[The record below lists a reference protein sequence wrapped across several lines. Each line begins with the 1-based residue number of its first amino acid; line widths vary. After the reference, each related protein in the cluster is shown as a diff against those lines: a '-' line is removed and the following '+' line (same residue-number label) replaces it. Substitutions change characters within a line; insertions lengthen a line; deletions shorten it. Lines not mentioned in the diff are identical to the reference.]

1 MDQLEKYLIESASRH
16 HQLCPRQVLGVRMGL
31 YAGRLL
37 NLPLPR
43 TDKRLLVI
51 SETDGCFPSGI
62 IVTTGCRVSRRTL
75 RIEDYGKVAATFIHI
90 PTKRAFRIAPRL
102 DVRRRAYQY
111 APHQKQRYYV
121 QLDGYQVMPD
131 DELFMM
137 HKVTLSTPVKNL
149 IGRPGV
155 RVNCE
160 SCGEEIINQRQVY
173 QDGQQLCKFCAGE
186 SNYFINDQ
194 SLRFWPTITS
204 SEVPNVSEVSC

>member
-16 HQLCPRQVLGVRMGL
+16 HRLCPRQVLGVRMGL
-31 YAGRLL
+31 YAGQLL
-37 NLPLPR
+37 DLPLPQ
-43 TDKRLLVI
+43 TDKQLLVI
-51 SETDGCFPSGI
+51 SETDGCFVSGI
-62 IVTTGCRVSRRTL
+62 SVTTGCRVSRRTL
-75 RIEDYGKVAATFIHI
+75 RIEDYGKVAATFIQL
-90 PTKRAFRIAPRL
+90 PTQRAFRIAPRL
-102 DVRRRAYQY
+102 DVRERAFQY
-111 APHQKQRYYV
+111 APHEKRRWYA

-137 HKVTLSTPVKNL
+137 QEVTLSTPVENL

-186 SNYFINDQ
+186 SNYYLNDQ
-194 SLRFWPTITS
+194 SLRSWPTKTS
-204 SEVPNVSEVSC
+204 SGVQNVSEVSC